1 MSITNL
7 YVYTFATFGHP
18 NDFRQSPVKY
28 SKPEVARKIKV
39 FDLTNAIK
47 VFPESVIYSIRKEK
61 VENSNLIA
69 YSIYSYAQEQT
80 SKRDGTFIGSSL
92 ILENKIAKEF
102 DIIEAL
108 NGVHENLIEENLD
121 NGILKVNHSDQ
132 FNLYLSKNHFEKVI
146 NPKIDLPDIDFS
158 TSNNNLVVYCDT
170 STSELEVYFN
180 KSIDLLND
188 YDTIYF
194 TNNEDVIRYVN
205 QRGLFKWIQNVG
217 DKKEFDNQLE
227 ILAIEKNRKR
237 EQQLSD
243 LESRIQNIKD
253 ERKQEKDNFNQ
264 LSEQN
269 ERIVAENHKKIK
281 ESKENFTK
289 VDNVYDNF
297 INKSNQI
304 LNQVKQK
311 NLSFDTAIKTYHANR
326 AKLREEIEILKNNN
340 SSTYIGKVK
349 GLENTETQNDR
360 FSVPIN
366 PKPIDF
372 SKNKETVDK
381 SNPFKILSLILGF
394 ALLITLS
401 YFLIFSDNLTNKS
414 VEEDEQQNE
423 YYDSSENNDKEV
435 HELAS
440 KELSTESSNE
450 HFLNPTPNKELN
462 EHDVKL
468 ISKKLKINSSIDEVV
483 DIIFE
488 NNKKDIN
495 QHYSGQKNLY
505 KKELYDLNKKCF
517 EESNGIKIFTK
528 DTIRH
533 IPFFKKSE

>member
-92 ILENKIAKEF
+92 ILENKIAKEH

-132 FNLYLSKNHFEKVI
+132 FNLYLSKTHFDKVI

-170 STSELEVYFN
+170 APSELEIYFN

-227 ILAIEKNRKR
+227 ILALEKNRKR

-243 LESRIQNIKD
+243 LESRIQNIKE
-253 ERKQEKDNFNQ
+253 ERKQEKENFNQ

-269 ERIVAENHKKIK
+269 DRVVAENQKKVR
-281 ESKENFTK
+281 ESKENFAK
-289 VDNVYDNF
+289 IDDVYDNF

-311 NLSFDTAIKTYHANR
+311 NLSIDVALKTYQSNR
-326 AKLREEIEILKNNN
+326 VKLREDIEILKSKN
-340 SSTYIGKVK
+340 SSSYLGKVK
-349 GLENTETQNDR
+349 GLENTETHNDR
-360 FSVPIN
+360 YSAPIN

-372 SKNKETVDK
+372 TKNKETADK
-381 SNPFKILSLILGF
+381 SNPYKIISIILGI
-394 ALLITLS
+394 ALLCTLS
-401 YFLIFSDNLTNKS
+401 YFLIFSENASNKS
-414 VEEDEQQNE
+414 DDKVPQNE
-423 YYDSSENNDKEV
+423 YYDSSENNDAEV
-435 HELAS
+435 HDSAS
-440 KELSTESSNE
+440 QEDGAESTNQ
-450 HFLNPTPNKELN
+450 HLLNPLPNNELN
-462 EHDVKL
+462 DKEIKI
-468 ISKKLKINSSIDEVV
+468 ISKKLKSNSSIDEVV

-488 NNKKDIN
+488 NHKKDIN
-495 QHYSGQKNLY
+495 SHYSEQKNLY
-505 KKELYDLNKKCF
+505 KENLYELNKNCF
-517 EESNGIKIFTK
+517 EVSNGIKKFTK
-528 DTIRH
+528 KDTLRH
-533 IPFFKKSE
+533 IPYFKKSE